1 MKRKLL
7 NENFE
12 LVRTSIEEGVADK
25 YAAEKFGIQDPEDEF
40 EKQYQQKL
48 ASQTGQQ
55 VGDIKGKPVLKN
67 PGSVK
72 NFPPGAR
79 GVITK
84 EGDLYMVADAENVI
98 HQNILDTLKK
108 KGIVKGEVRAWEDPN
123 DLDKFGFLTVQRVWN
138 TNSIA
143 IGESMMIPKPKR
155 AEERKAAF
163 DLFKPYLKAA
173 QQKNP
178 QIKFINN
185 QVRVVAKKVLTPD
198 EYEKYK
204 SYGS

>member
-7 NENFE
+7 NENFK
-12 LVRTSIEEGVADK
+12 LVRTSLEEGVADK
-25 YAAEKFGIQDPEDEF
+25 YAAQKWGIEDPEDKL

-55 VGDIKGKPVLKN
+55 VADIQGKPVLKN
-67 PGSVK
+67 PGSIK

-108 KGIVKGEVRAWEDPN
+108 KGILKGKVTAWEDPQ
-123 DLDKFGFLTVQRVWN
+123 DLDKFGFLTVQRVWT
-138 TNSIA
+138 TNQIA
-143 IGESMMIPKPKR
+143 IGESNMVPKTKYP
-155 AEERKAAF
+155 EERTAALRAYEKYF
-163 DLFKPYLKAA
+163 NAA
-173 QQKNP
+173 RKNNP
-178 QIKFINN
+178 QIQFINN
-185 QVRVVAKKVLTPD
+185 QVRVVAKNSLKPED
-198 EYEKYK
+198 YEKYK